1 MEKGV
6 AKVKMTG
13 DEGMDEDDS
22 KGRVE
27 ALVYASHTAGVMIC
41 WFEDTK
47 DARGEV
53 SRMMPR
59 Q

>member
-1 MEKGV
+1 M

-41 WFEDTK
+41 WFEDTE